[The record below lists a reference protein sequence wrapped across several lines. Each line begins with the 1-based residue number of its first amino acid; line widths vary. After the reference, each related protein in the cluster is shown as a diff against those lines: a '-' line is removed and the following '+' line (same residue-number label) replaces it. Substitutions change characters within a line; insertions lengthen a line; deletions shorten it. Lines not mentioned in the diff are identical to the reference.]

1 MILQK
6 NFKKFRSAYSNKQNC
21 SFTSSHIPS
30 LTTHL
35 SSPTSH
41 FSGITLVALVVTI
54 VVLLILAGVTITA
67 LIGDDGIISKAN
79 VAAQLTKKAV
89 TIESVQTD
97 ILLAQ
102 LEGSVTQDKLEEI
115 LGKYGE
121 VQKDEEGNISGLKVD
136 GLDEI
141 IPIEDLY
148 EGNIEE
154 ITDTTA
160 PTASI
165 DLAATSTTPGTAI
178 NATVTFTDNESGIN
192 TAGCKYVYNTT
203 SGTYGIDN
211 EIWNTAQTFS
221 SNPQT
226 INLTGSTEGTYY
238 LHVLVVDNAGNKGE
252 AVSSAVT
259 VEEEGLSAQD
269 IATAVAS
276 NPSAYY
282 GKTVT
287 NYECT
292 NASANS
298 AVANWKIF
306 YAGNDFSEDGNTY
319 HVYLIADNYIPRAN
333 IPASTAGHSLNA
345 GSYPRTAY
353 FTNILNDYSG
363 SSSIANNV
371 KNLNKDFFTKKYSS
385 ANNNMRAVA
394 YMLDTNVWSVYTG
407 AGAEYAVGGPSIEMV
422 MESYSQVHDVNYQ
435 AQASSAT
442 GYRISTDGGSNWKD
456 CMTTTSSSEYL
467 STSDSLYVISSNSN
481 AYGYWVASPSTGN
494 TGTVMCVD
502 FRGRVSFYDYF
513 YDAFRCPPPSLSK
526 L

>member
-1 MILQK
+1 MFLQK
-6 NFKKFRSAYSNKQNC
+6 NFKKFMSKQNTQN
-21 SFTSSHIPS
+21 FAQPNTHIPS
-30 LTTHL
+30 LTAHI
-35 SSPTSH
+35 
-41 FSGITLVALVVTI
+41 SGITLVALVVTI

-67 LIGDDGIISKAN
+67 LLGDDGIISKAN

-333 IPASTAGHSLNA
+333 IPASTAGHTLNA
-345 GSYPRTAY
+345 GSYSHSAF
-353 FTNILNDYSG
+353 FTNILNDYPTG
-363 SSSIANNV
+363 SASIANKV
-371 KNLNKDFFTKKYSS
+371 KNLNKDFFTKGYGNTNT
-385 ANNNMRAVA
+385 NNNMKSVA
-394 YMLDTNVWSVYTG
+394 YMLDTDAWSVYTG

-422 MESYSQVHDVNYQ
+422 MKSYSQAHNANYQ

-442 GYRISTDGGSNWKD
+442 GYKINNNTGSGWTTGISN
-456 CMTTTSSSEYL
+456 ML
-467 STSDSLYVISSNSN
+467 STSDSLYVISSNSK
-481 AYGYWVASPSTGN
+481 AAGYWVASPSAAGASN
-494 TGTVMCVD
+494 VMDVHYSGD
-502 FRGRVSFYDYF
+502 VSHASYSSSTLRF
-513 YDAFRCPPPSLSK
+513 PPPSLSK

>member
-1 MILQK
+1 MNRK
-6 NFKKFRSAYSNKQNC
+6 EKTNVKAKKLGICTQHC
-21 SFTSSHIPS
+21 SPHTSHISS
-30 LTTHL
+30 LKTQFSHPDSHL
-35 SSPTSH
+35 
-41 FSGITLVALVVTI
+41 SGITLVALVVTI

-192 TAGCKYVYNTT
+192 TAGCKYVYNTK

-259 VEEEGLSAQD
+259 VEEEGMTAQD

-298 AVANWKIF
+298 AVASWKIF
-306 YAGNDFSEDGNTY
+306 YAGNEYSEDGNTY
-319 HVYLIADNYIPRAN
+319 HVYLIADNYIPYAN

-345 GSYPRTAY
+345 GNYSHTAF
-353 FTNILNDYSG
+353 FTNILNDYPTG
-363 SSSIANNV
+363 SASIANNV
-371 KNLNKDFFTKKYSS
+371 KNLNKDFFTKGYGNTNT
-385 ANNNMRAVA
+385 NNNMKSVA
-394 YMLDTNVWSVYTG
+394 YMLDTNAWSVY
-407 AGAEYAVGGPSIEMV
+407 AGEDAKYAIGGPSIEML
-422 MESYSQVHDVNYQ
+422 MKSYSQAHSVDYR
-435 AQASSAT
+435 AQATNST
-442 GYRISTDGGSNWKD
+442 GYQISNNGDSNWQYGIGS
-456 CMTTTSSSEYL
+456 ML
-467 STSDSLYVISSNSN
+467 STSDSLYVISSYSN
-481 AYGYWVASPSTGN
+481 AAGYWVASPSVNNAGNVMFVHYNGGNVGN
-494 TGTVMCVD
+494 TAYND
-502 FRGRVSFYDYF
+502 KNFRFAVS
-513 YDAFRCPPPSLSK
+513 AP
-526 L
+526 